1 MNNKILFVF
10 GTRPEAI
17 KMVPLIKKM
26 TEDEFFD
33 VKVCVTG
40 QHRKMLDQV
49 LSFFDVKPDYD
60 LELMKVN
67 QTLVDITVD
76 VLKGV
81 DAIIREGFKP
91 DFVVVQGDT
100 TTAMA
105 GALAAF
111 YSKAKVIHLE
121 AGLRSY
127 DKYSPYPEEINRMLV
142 GKIADLH
149 FAPTPKAVENLLA
162 EGVDSNCVWNV
173 GNTVIDALLLGLEMI
188 KKQNVSVYD
197 DYFSFIDKSKKI
209 ILVTGHRRENFGEPF
224 ENICKALKAI
234 ADKNPD
240 VEIVYPV
247 HLNPN
252 VREPV
257 DRILKDT
264 PRIHLIEP
272 LDYSHL
278 IWLLNISH
286 LVITDSGGIQEE
298 APALGKPVLVMRE
311 VTERMEGVEA
321 GTAKLV
327 GTSCE
332 NIIAECQELLS
343 NDIIYDKMAK
353 SVNPYGDGTTS
364 IQVVSILKE
373 LFLSSSE
380 QLVCVVTQK
389 A

>member
-17 KMVPLIKKM
+17 KMVPLIKEM
-26 TEDEFFD
+26 AGDADFE

-49 LSFFDVKPDYD
+49 LNFFNVKPDYD

-67 QTLVDITVD
+67 QSLMDITVD

-81 DAIIREGFKP
+81 DAIIKEDFNP
-91 DFVVVQGDT
+91 DYVVVQGDT

-111 YSKAKVIHLE
+111 YTKANVIHLE
-121 AGLRSY
+121 AGLRSFE
-127 DKYSPYPEEINRMLV
+127 KYSPYPEEVNRKLV
-142 GKIADLH
+142 GKLADLH
-149 FAPTPKAVENLLA
+149 FAPTQKAVENLIA
-162 EGVDSNCVWNV
+162 EGVMPSSIWNV
-173 GNTVIDALLLGLEMI
+173 GNTVIDALLLGLDMI
-188 KKQNVSVYD
+188 NQQKTTVYE
-197 DYFSFIDKSKKI
+197 DYFSFLDRTKKI

-224 ENICKALKAI
+224 EKICLALKTIVENNA
-234 ADKNPD
+234 D

-252 VREPV
+252 VRVPV
-257 DRILKDT
+257 DRILKNT
-264 PRIHLIEP
+264 ERIHLIEP

-278 IWLLNISH
+278 IWLLNISY

-311 VTERMEGVEA
+311 VTERMEGVDA
-321 GTAKLV
+321 GTARLV
-327 GTSCE
+327 GTNVEKIVS
-332 NIIAECQELLS
+332 ECQNLLT
-343 NDIIYDKMAK
+343 NTTEYEKMAK

-364 IQVVSILKE
+364 TQILKVLKE
-373 LFLSSSE
+373 ELSS
-380 QLVCVVTQK
+380 VMIN
-389 A
+389 